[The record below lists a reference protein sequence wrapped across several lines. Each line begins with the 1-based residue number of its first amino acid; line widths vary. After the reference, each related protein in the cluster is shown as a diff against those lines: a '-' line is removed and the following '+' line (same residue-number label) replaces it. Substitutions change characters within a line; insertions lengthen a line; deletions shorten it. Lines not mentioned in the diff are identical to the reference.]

1 MPSADASAQRRVRFD
16 FEIEFLNGGGLQG
29 QDFRL
34 DIDGDDIGD
43 DALAELIVRDLRLLM
58 VGTVRILN
66 KVILTEPHKR
76 PGTAEPAA
84 RAAATDGGASL
95 RSLRRFID
103 LSHTIE
109 AGMVTYPGLPEPRIS
124 DHLSRADSRAHYAD
138 GTEFQIGRIE
148 MVANTGTYLDSPFH
162 RFADAPDLSQL
173 DLAAL
178 ADLPGVVVRVSDAAD
193 RAIGRAAFLPIDV
206 RGRAVLVHTGWDRHW
221 RTPAYGS
228 GHPFL
233 TADAAAHLRDQ
244 GAALVGID
252 SLNIDDTADLRRPV
266 HTTLLAAGIPIV
278 EHMRG
283 LEQLPPDGFRFSA
296 VPPRIRGMG
305 SFPVR
310 AYAVVEA

>member
-1 MPSADASAQRRVRFD
+1 MPSADTRAQRRVRFD

-34 DIDGDDIGD
+34 DIDGDDISD

-58 VGTVRILN
+58 VGTVRIRN
-66 KVILTEPHKR
+66 KAILTEPHKR
-76 PGTAEPAA
+76 PGRAPAGLPAA
-84 RAAATDGGASL
+84 DASAAGA
-95 RSLRRFID
+95 RPALRRFID

-109 AGMVTYPGLPEPRIS
+109 TGMVTYPGLPAPRIA

-173 DLAAL
+173 DLATL
-178 ADLPGVVVRVSDAAD
+178 ADLPGVLVRVSDAAE
-193 RAIGRAAFLPIDV
+193 RAIGRAAFLPVDV

-228 GHPFL
+228 GHPYL
-233 TADAAAHLRDQ
+233 TAEAAAYLRDQ

-252 SLNIDDTADLRRPV
+252 SLNIDDTADLYRPV

-283 LEQLPPDGFRFSA
+283 LEQLPPEGFRFSV
-296 VPPRIRGMG
+296 VPPKVRGMG

-310 AYAVVEA
+310 AYAVVAV